1 MLRTTSSLPI
11 AVAAIA
17 AATAIAA
24 CGSSSSSS
32 SSVDAQP
39 TQAQIQQ
46 DQQDA
51 VAFVDCMR
59 SHGVSNIP
67 DPTTSPRGFKDSLDP
82 NTEHSPAFRPAL
94 TACQHL
100 LPNGGHPSQSEA
112 HSPAQIAAFLAFTRC
127 IRNHGFPNFPDPT
140 SRGDLTHEM
149 LATAGINLHQPA
161 VLRAGDACVGVTH
174 GVVTEADVARFVAG
188 H

>member
-1 MLRTTSSLPI
+1 LAL
-11 AVAAIA
+11 AAIA

-24 CGSSSSSS
+24 CGSSSSSTS
-32 SSVDAQP
+32 SADAQP

-100 LPNGGHPSQSEA
+100 LPNGGRPNQSA
-112 HSPAQIAAFLAFTRC
+112 PHSPAQIAAFLSFARC

-140 SRGDLTHEM
+140 SSGDLTHEM
-149 LATAGINLHQPA
+149 LASAGINLHQPA
-161 VLRAGDACVGVTH
+161 VLRAGDACVGVTR
-174 GVVTEADVARFVAG
+174 GVITKADVARFVAG
-188 H
+188 Q